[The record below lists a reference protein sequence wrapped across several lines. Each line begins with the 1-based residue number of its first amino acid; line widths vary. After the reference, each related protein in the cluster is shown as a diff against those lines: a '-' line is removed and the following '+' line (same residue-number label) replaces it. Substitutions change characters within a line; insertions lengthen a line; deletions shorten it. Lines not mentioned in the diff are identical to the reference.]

1 MAELFGAVVVVAAV
15 AAVEAFA
22 AVFVEASYAAT
33 VELESIVPSS
43 ALLLGLESR
52 CFPKQIPYSH
62 GLAYFRDQRKH
73 YTSHPLG
80 GTSSSRR

>member
-15 AAVEAFA
+15 EAFA
-22 AVFVEASYAAT
+22 AVFAEASYGAT
-33 VELESIVPSS
+33 VELESIVPSF
-43 ALLLGLESR
+43 ALLLGLESC

-73 YTSHPLG
+73 YTSRPLG
-80 GTSSSRR
+80 GTSSARR